1 MAAALETR
9 CPEPPAGGE
18 ANPSLRQRMKG
29 MRVKPRL
36 AAVAGLVPEGG
47 VVADIGTD
55 HAYLP
60 IYLVQEG
67 LAHRVVAVENRL
79 STLAGA
85 RRSLNLFNQAHKIE
99 LRLGDG
105 LEALR
110 RTDRVD
116 TVVLAGLGGRT
127 ICRLLARS
135 RERWTW
141 FQGLVLQPMQ
151 ETPLVRRWLAAHRW
165 RLVRERLVREGERFY
180 EVMVVQQGRQV
191 PADPLMYEIG
201 PCLFQERDPLLAPFL
216 RQKIERCHIII
227 KALNGSPRRE
237 SHARRIYLEEKE
249 ARLKEVLA
257 LVGDGATDC

>member
-1 MAAALETR
+1 
-9 CPEPPAGGE
+9 
-18 ANPSLRQRMKG
+18 
-29 MRVKPRL
+29 MRLKPRL
-36 AAVAGLVPEGG
+36 AAVAALVPEGG

-60 IYLVQEG
+60 IYLIKEG
-67 LAHRVVAVENRL
+67 LARRVIAVENRL

-110 RTDRVD
+110 REDRVD
-116 TVVLAGLGGRT
+116 VVVLAGLGGRT

-135 RERWTW
+135 KERWPW

-151 ETPLVRRWLAAHRW
+151 EAPLVRRWLAAHRW
-165 RLVRERLVREGERFY
+165 RLVRERLVREGDRYY
-180 EVMVVQQGRQV
+180 EILSVQQGRQV
-191 PADPLMYEIG
+191 PADPLMYEVG
-201 PCLFQERDPLLAPFL
+201 PCLFQEPDPLLAPFL
-216 RQKIERCHIII
+216 RQKIHRCRTIIE
-227 KALNGSPRRE
+227 ALENSPRPE
-237 SHARRIYLEEKE
+237 SKGRRACLEEKE

-257 LVGDGATDC
+257 LVGDSTADR